1 MFTKSQF
8 EKVADVLVK
17 SAPRAYGPESR
28 QHWETV
34 KAFMKEFTENN
45 PKFDQGKFLTY
56 MLSKMDEEQML
67 AFQAAVDGKPVP
79 DRVTEELEKVAAI
92 IKTMDN
98 VVPFRGGSGVRY

>member
-34 KAFMKEFTENN
+34 KAFMEEFTENN

-56 MLSKMDEEQML
+56 MLSKLDEQQML
-67 AFQAAVDGKPVP
+67 AFQAAVDGKPV
-79 DRVTEELEKVAAI
+79 DLAAT

-98 VVPFRGGSGVRY
+98 VVPFGGGRGVRY